1 MENHKTVERSS
12 KFLSL
17 ILRHEPQKIGLVL
30 DSNGWA
36 EVGQLLIQ
44 AAAHGH
50 HLSREQL
57 NMLVASS
64 DKQRF
69 ALSEDGQ
76 RIRANQGH
84 SIATID
90 LDLAPCAPPALLYHG
105 TASRFID
112 AIKTSGLIPGARNHV
127 HLSTD
132 LTTASKVGSRHGKLV
147 VLTVRAAEMAACG
160 HIFYIS
166 QNGVWLTAAVPV
178 QFIDFP
184 DAHGAT

>member
-1 MENHKTVERSS
+1 MENQKHIERSS

-30 DSNGWA
+30 DGNGWA
-36 EVGQLLIQ
+36 DVGQLLLQ
-44 AAAHGH
+44 SAAHGQH
-50 HLSREQL
+50 ISREQL
-57 NMLVASS
+57 ETIVATS

-84 SIATID
+84 SIASVD
-90 LDLAPCAPPALLYHG
+90 LDLAPCAPPPLLYHG

-112 AIKTSGLIPGARNHV
+112 AIKKSGLIPGSRNHV

-132 LTTASKVGSRHGKLV
+132 LATASKVGSRHGKLV
-147 VLTVRAAEMAACG
+147 VLTVRAADMAASG
-160 HIFYIS
+160 HAFFVS
-166 QNGVWLTAAVPV
+166 QNGVWLAAAVPV
-178 QFIDFP
+178 EYIIFP
-184 DAHGAT
+184 QTDGRE